1 MMTRSPVPAS
11 RKRPVQRPA
20 PAAGPRRSF
29 AGAAALLAAGAAAAT
44 AAVVYARAKRAERR
58 NPPVGR
64 ILEVDGIRVHVHITG
79 EGPPLVLLNGNGTM
93 VQDWLISGLVDAL
106 RRDWRVICI
115 DRPGYGY
122 TGRPRTRLW
131 TAPAQADL
139 IRKTL
144 RRLGIERPVVL
155 GHSWGTMAA
164 LALAL
169 DHPEAV
175 RGLVLL
181 SGYYFPTKRLDV
193 WAFAP
198 PAIPILGDV
207 MRYTVSPPL
216 ARMLAPRM
224 IAKMFEP
231 LPVPRRFTAR
241 FPLDLALRPW
251 QIRASAEDSAFMVP
265 GAAALVKRY
274 RELDLPVEILSGTED
289 RVVTPERQAVR
300 LRDRIEGAE
309 LTLVPG
315 VGHMLHYFAHDEIAR
330 AAARVAERSEAED
343 DEMFRRME
351 ASPGLEPGCKD
362 LQSSA

>member
-1 MMTRSPVPAS
+1 MTRHPM
-11 RKRPVQRPA
+11 
-20 PAAGPRRSF
+20 PAARTRRSL
-29 AGAAALLAAGAAAAT
+29 AGTAALLAAGAAAAT
-44 AAVVYARAKRAERR
+44 AAVIYTRAKRAEGR

-64 ILEVDGIRVHVHITG
+64 IIEVDGIPVHVHMMG

-93 VQDWLISGLVDAL
+93 VQDWVISGLVDRL
-106 RRDWRVICI
+106 RHEWRVIAI

-131 TAPAQADL
+131 TASAQADL
-139 IRKTL
+139 IWKTL
-144 RRLGIERPVVL
+144 RRLGIKRPIVL

-169 DHPEAV
+169 DHPQAV

-198 PAIPILGDV
+198 PAIPVVGDA
-207 MRYTVSPPL
+207 MRYTVSPL
-216 ARMLAPRM
+216 MARMLAPRI
-224 IAKMFEP
+224 IAKCFEP
-231 LPVPRRFTAR
+231 LPVPRRFSAR

-251 QIRASAEDSAFMVP
+251 QLRASAEDSAFMVP
-265 GAAALVKRY
+265 GAAALAKRY
-274 RELDLPVEILSGTED
+274 RELDLPVAILSGTGD
-289 RVVTPERQAVR
+289 RIVTPGRQSVR
-300 LRDRIEGAE
+300 LADRIEGAD

-315 VGHMLHYFAHDEIAR
+315 VGHMLHYAAHDEIAR
-330 AAARVAERSEAED
+330 AAERIAARSETGD
-343 DEMFRRME
+343 DMFEGME
-351 ASPGLEPGCKD
+351 ASPGIEPGCKD